1 MNRFGSTTRAGSNDG
16 LDYLLEL
23 DLVILEDT
31 VPLDG
36 GFARHDEWWW

>member
-23 DLVILEDT
+23 DLVFLEDT
-31 VPLDG
+31 VSLDG
-36 GFARHDEWWW
+36 GFARHDG